1 MLVRLAVLEAPHVE
15 PRGRVAPGQVTRVLV
30 FAHVGYGE
38 PTVVTPLVTTAMVG
52 TSMPTQA
59 GAAESQ
65 ITDQIVQSMRLQ
77 WQQGGGE
84 ATIELNPNY
93 LGKVQV
99 SVRVEHGAVT
109 ASVQAETPLVREW
122 MATHREEL
130 TQALSQQGMRLDRL
144 EIAETAKESAPRD
157 TTRDSRQPQRDAQ
170 KPRRDDRE
178 RTADTF
184 EHDLQENS

>member
-1 MLVRLAVLEAPHVE
+1 
-15 PRGRVAPGQVTRVLV
+15 
-30 FAHVGYGE
+30 
-38 PTVVTPLVTTAMVG
+38 MVG

-109 ASVQAETPLVREW
+109 ESVQAETPLVREW